1 MNTETL
7 RKAADVLGILTDQL
21 RMMPEEIQEDIC
33 AAVRQ
38 YEAKGSC

>member
-21 RMMPEEIQEDIC
+21 RMMPEEIQTC
-33 AAVRQ
+33 
-38 YEAKGSC
+38 K